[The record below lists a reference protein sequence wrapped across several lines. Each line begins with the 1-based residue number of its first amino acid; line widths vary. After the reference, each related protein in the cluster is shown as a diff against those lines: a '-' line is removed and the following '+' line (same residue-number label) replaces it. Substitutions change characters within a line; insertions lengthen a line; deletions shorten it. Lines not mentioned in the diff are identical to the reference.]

1 MIDKR
6 HLELIQG
13 EIDGENSA
21 ADSEALRQE
30 FASNPEYRAIYE
42 DLKRVSDFLQQA
54 KQVEPPAG
62 LREKII
68 RAVAP
73 ARPAVPARP
82 RPDAAPASPG
92 WLSWLTPRT
101 AGAFAMGL
109 LVAFGAMSLQ
119 KFSDGADLDTT
130 QLVGTM
136 TRPAGPGS
144 ASGDQIELALD
155 GLAGSVSLDR
165 QGPYLVVEFDLE
177 SARTAEMVAVFEG
190 AGAGFSGLVQRRGEA
205 SSIAAGGR
213 EISVS
218 GGGEQQ
224 YALLLNNPDNGAVSL
239 ALKFFVEGRLV
250 HEAGLEYAGSE

>member
-30 FASNPEYRAIYE
+30 LASNPEYRAIYD
-42 DLKRVSDFLQQA
+42 DLKRVSGFLQQA
-54 KQVEPPAG
+54 KPVEPPAG
-62 LREKII
+62 LREQII

-73 ARPAVPARP
+73 ARLAGPARHRPDPVPAG
-82 RPDAAPASPG
+82 SG
-92 WLSWLTPRT
+92 WLSWLNPRY
-101 AGAFAMGL
+101 AAAFAMGL
-109 LVAFGAMSLQ
+109 LVAFGAVSLQ
-119 KFSDGADLDTT
+119 KFSDGAGMDTT

-136 TRPAGPGS
+136 ARPAGSESAPGNH
-144 ASGDQIELALD
+144 IKLALD
-155 GLAGSVSLDR
+155 GLAGSVNLDR
-165 QGPYLVVEFDLE
+165 QGPYLVVEFDLD

-190 AGAGFSGLVQRRGEA
+190 AGTGFSGLVQRRGEA

-213 EISVS
+213 EITVS

-224 YALLLNNPDNGAVSL
+224 YALLLNNPDNGAVSVD
-239 ALKFFVEGRLV
+239 LKFFVEGSLV